1 MAIFRIDKKKNY
13 TVMLNHHLRNKEL
26 SLKARGLFSV
36 ILSLPDDWDYTVKG
50 LAYICKEG
58 TDSIRGALKEL
69 EQQGYIERS
78 RVRNE
83 KGQLTTAEYI
93 IHEQPEDISE
103 PSETKPTQ
111 DEPVQTSPMSENPA
125 QVKPTQLNNNILN
138 TKKSNTDVL
147 NTYPIQSA
155 NAESIGADKMSKY
168 RQLVKKNIEYNIL
181 TQKLKSN
188 VGMLNDIV
196 DIITETVCTSRKE
209 LTVASDTYPAEVVKS
224 KLLKLNSEHIEYVID
239 CMKSNTTDIR
249 SIRKYLLAALF
260 NAPSTI
266 DSYYTAKV
274 NHDMYSGGRNEI

>member
-1 MAIFRIDKKKNY
+1 MFGFHFCEGGQY
-13 TVMLNHHLRNKEL
+13 PLRPCL
-26 SLKARGLFSV
+26 S
-36 ILSLPDDWDYTVKG
+36 T
-50 LAYICKEG
+50 E
-58 TDSIRGALKEL
+58 T
-69 EQQGYIERS
+69 
-78 RVRNE
+78 
-83 KGQLTTAEYI
+83 
-93 IHEQPEDISE
+93 E
-103 PSETKPTQ
+103 PIQ
-111 DEPVQTSPMSENPA
+111 DEPVQTSPMSENPI

-155 NAESIGADKMSKY
+155 NTEPIGADKMSKY
-168 RQLVKKNIEYNIL
+168 RRLVKENIEYDIL
-181 TQKLKSN
+181 TQKLKN
-188 VGMLNDIV
+188 DIGILNDIV

-224 KLLKLNSEHIEYVID
+224 KLLKLNSGHIEYVID

-274 NHDMYSGGRNEI
+274 NHDIYRGGRNEV

>member
-1 MAIFRIDKKKNY
+1 MAVFRIDKKKNY
-13 TVMLNHHLRNKEL
+13 TVMSNHHLRNKEL
-26 SLKARGLFSV
+26 SLKARGLFSI

-58 TDSIRGALKEL
+58 ADSIRSALKEL

-93 IHEQPEDISE
+93 IHEQPENNSTE
-103 PSETKPTQ
+103 LTQ
-111 DEPVQTSPMSENPA
+111 DEPVQTSPMSENPV

-138 TKKSNTDVL
+138 TKKLNTDVS

-155 NAESIGADKMSKY
+155 NTKPIGADKMSQY
-168 RQLVKKNIEYNIL
+168 RRLVKENIEYDIL
-181 TQKLKSN
+181 AQKLNGN

-196 DIITETVCTSRKE
+196 DIITETVCTAKKE

-239 CMKSNTTDIR
+239 CMRSNTTDIR

-260 NAPSTI
+260 NASSTI

-274 NHDMYSGGRNEI
+274 NHDMYGRQK

>member
-1 MAIFRIDKKKNY
+1 M
-13 TVMLNHHLRNKEL
+13 
-26 SLKARGLFSV
+26 KAKGLFSV

-58 TDSIRGALKEL
+58 ADSIRGALKEL

-103 PSETKPTQ
+103 LSETKPTQ
-111 DEPVQTSPMSENPA
+111 DEPVQTSPMSENPVQA
-125 QVKPTQLNNNILN
+125 KPIQLNTNISN
-138 TKKSNTDVL
+138 TKKLNTDVS

-155 NAESIGADKMSKY
+155 NAEPIGADKMSKY
-168 RQLVKKNIEYNIL
+168 RQLVKENIEYDIL
-181 TQKLKSN
+181 AQKLKSN
-188 VGMLNDIV
+188 VGMLNEIV
-196 DIITETVCTSRKE
+196 EIIVETVCTSRNE
-209 LTVASDTYPAEVVKS
+209 LTVASDTYPAEIVKS

-249 SIRKYLLAALF
+249 SIRKYLLATLF

-274 NHDMYSGGRNEI
+274 NHDIYGGGRNEV